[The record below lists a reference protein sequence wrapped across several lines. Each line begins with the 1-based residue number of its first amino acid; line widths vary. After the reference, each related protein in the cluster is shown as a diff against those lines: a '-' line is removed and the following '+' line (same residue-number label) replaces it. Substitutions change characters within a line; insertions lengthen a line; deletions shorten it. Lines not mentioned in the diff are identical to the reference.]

1 MTTQRSIAPSEAL
14 RRLFALLALSLPLYA
29 ACTENP
35 VVCAGVGIQGIR
47 LNVVDSISNTDLNPI
62 ARATVRTIV
71 GRIDSTYGTVSEAV
85 AITFDVPAS
94 YSVSVSAPG
103 YVAQSREITVPRI
116 GNGCIQITTQQAT
129 FKLVRAIPFMS
140 TVGR

>member
-1 MTTQRSIAPSEAL
+1 MGWSCTTIRRAAPGD
-14 RRLFALLALSLPLYA
+14 RRTFGFICGKAVSFRFA
-29 ACTENP
+29 EQHDR
-35 VVCAGVGIQGIR
+35 GG
-47 LNVVDSISNTDLNPI
+47 
-62 ARATVRTIV
+62 AR
-71 GRIDSTYGTVSEAV
+71 DHHGTVNEAV